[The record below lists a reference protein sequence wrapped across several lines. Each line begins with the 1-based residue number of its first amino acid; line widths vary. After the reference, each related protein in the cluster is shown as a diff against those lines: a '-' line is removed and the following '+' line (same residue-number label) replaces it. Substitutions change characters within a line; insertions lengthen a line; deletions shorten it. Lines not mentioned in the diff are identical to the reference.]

1 MDLIYRLL
9 SKLVDQLK
17 IREHVL
23 FLGKQDNLE
32 ELYSISDLMLL
43 LSEKESFGLVA
54 LEAMACGV
62 PCIGTNVGGI
72 PEVILDGENGYVCE
86 LGNINE
92 IAEKGIHLL
101 SNENLHQQFSQNGIA
116 MVNENFRGEK
126 IVQEY
131 EDIYYRLMR

>member
-1 MDLIYRLL
+1 M
-9 SKLVDQLK
+9 V
-17 IREHVL
+17 
-23 FLGKQDNLE
+23 
-32 ELYSISDLMLL
+32 
-43 LSEKESFGLVA
+43 LVA
-54 LEAMACGV
+54 LEAIACGV

-72 PEVILDGENGYVCE
+72 PEVILDGENGYICE
-86 LGNINE
+86 LGDIDE

-131 EDIYYRLMR
+131 EDIYYRLMRCGELG

>member
-1 MDLIYRLL
+1 MDLIYRIV

-17 IREHVL
+17 IGEHVL

-32 ELYSISDLMLL
+32 ELYSFSDLMLL

-54 LEAMACGV
+54 LEALACGV

-92 IAEKGIHLL
+92 IAGEGDSLL
-101 SNENLHQQFSQNGIA
+101 SNENLHRQFSQNGIA

-126 IVQEY
+126 IRSR
-131 EDIYYRLMR
+131 I

>member
-1 MDLIYRLL
+1 MVEKVAAKLL
-9 SKLVDQLK
+9 LVGDGPDISIVSKLVDQLK
-17 IREHVL
+17 IGEHVL

-32 ELYSISDLMLL
+32 ELYSFSDLMLL

-54 LEAMACGV
+54 LEALACGV

-101 SNENLHQQFSQNGIA
+101 SNEN
-116 MVNENFRGEK
+116 
-126 IVQEY
+126 
-131 EDIYYRLMR
+131 